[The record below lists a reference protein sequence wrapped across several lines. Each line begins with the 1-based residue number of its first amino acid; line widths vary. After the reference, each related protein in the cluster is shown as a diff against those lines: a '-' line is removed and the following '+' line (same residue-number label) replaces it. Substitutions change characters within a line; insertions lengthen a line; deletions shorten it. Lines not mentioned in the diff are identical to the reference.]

1 MTDDAITNDAIA
13 DAADPRAMLREA
25 VVGQDDAAL
34 IQFAENLGGVEAF
47 LDLTFQGMQ
56 EAVDAE
62 KAQDCVIGWEVKHG
76 DDVHPYTVTIE
87 GGEVSAERREPEG
100 ARVTLNLSLPDYMRL
115 VAGELDGMQ
124 AFMAGKLQLKGDMM
138 FAAQIQEM
146 FTA

>member
-1 MTDDAITNDAIA
+1 MTDDPGATA
-13 DAADPRAMLREA
+13 DPESTADPRTMLREA
-25 VVGQDDAAL
+25 VAGQDDDAL
-34 IQFAENLGGVEAF
+34 VQFAENLGGVEGF

-56 EAVDAE
+56 TAVDPE
-62 KAQDCVIGWEVKHG
+62 KAQDCVIGWEIRHG
-76 DDVHPYTVTIE
+76 DDVHPYVVTIA

-100 ARVTLNLSLPDYMRL
+100 ARVTLDLSLPDYMRL

-146 FTA
+146 FRA